1 MTIMKAADR
10 PLKRLHGIVLA
21 GICVSLL
28 MTGSPADAAAPE
40 GFSETVNKLLPT
52 VVTVATTQH
61 AEAPQAVPGIPEDS
75 PLNEFFKDYFGG
87 EAPPQERE
95 ISALGSGFII
105 DGEGHIV
112 TNSHVISGAE
122 EIKVV
127 TSDNTSYDA
136 ELIGNDPATDLALLK
151 ITVDVQLPHA
161 NWGDSDMVE
170 IGDWTIAIG
179 NPFGLGGSV
188 TVGVLSARAR
198 NIQAGPYDNFLQTDA
213 PINRG
218 NSGGPLFDTNGE
230 VIGVNTV
237 ILSPGGGNIGIG
249 FAIPS
254 NSARPIIAQLLETGM
269 VERGWLGVS
278 IQPVNEAIAEAVGL
292 DKARG
297 AMVTEVFDGSP
308 AQKAGIESGDV
319 ILEFEGE
326 EVANAQELP
335 RQVAEIKTGTD
346 VEITLWRDNDTE
358 TVRATIGRRDEAE
371 VARRSG
377 EAAPKQQ
384 ESGAAGAVLGMQL
397 APVTPEAR
405 ERLGLPEDVKG
416 AVIVDMAA
424 DSAAADA
431 GLRPGDVIEMVGS
444 TVVSQPSEVA
454 GAIDE
459 ARKGDRQNVLLR
471 VNRGG
476 MVRYVAAP
484 LKEAGSGRA
493 G

>member
-1 MTIMKAADR
+1 MTIMKAPDIR
-10 PLKRLHGIVLA
+10 LKRLPGMVLA
-21 GICVSLL
+21 GMFIFILAV
-28 MTGSPADAAAPE
+28 GGPANASAPE
-40 GFSETVNKLLPT
+40 GFSDTVKKLLPT

-61 AEAPQAVPGIPEDS
+61 VETQQTMPGIPEDS
-75 PLNEFFKDYFGG
+75 PLNEFFKNFGG
-87 EAPPQERE
+87 QVPPHERE
-95 ISALGSGFII
+95 VSALGSGFII

-122 EIKVV
+122 EIKVI
-127 TSDNTSYDA
+127 TSDDSSYDA

-151 ITVDVQLPHA
+151 ITAEAELPHA
-161 NWGDSDMVE
+161 KWGDSDKVE

-218 NSGGPLFDTNGE
+218 NSGGPLFNAEGE

-254 NSARPIIAQLLETGM
+254 DSARPIIAQLMKTGM

-292 DKARG
+292 DKAKG
-297 AMVTEVFDGSP
+297 AMITDVFDGSP
-308 AQKAGIESGDV
+308 AQKAGIQSGDV
-319 ILEFEGE
+319 ILEFDGKK
-326 EVANAQELP
+326 VGNAQELP
-335 RQVAEIKTGTD
+335 RLVADVKTGTE
-346 VEITLWRDNDTE
+346 VEIKLWRDNNTE
-358 TVRATIGRRDEAE
+358 TVKATIGRRDEAE

-377 EAAPKQQ
+377 KAPPKQQ
-384 ESGAAGAVLGMQL
+384 ESAPAGAVLGMQL

-405 ERLGLPEDVKG
+405 DRLGLPEDVKG
-416 AVIVDMAA
+416 AVIVDMAS

-431 GLRPGDVIEMVGS
+431 GLLPGDVIEMVGS
-444 TVVSQPSEVA
+444 TMVSQPSDVA
-454 GAIDE
+454 GAI
-459 ARKGDRQNVLLR
+459 AKAAKGDRQNVLLR

-476 MVRYVAAP
+476 MMQYVAIP
-484 LKEAGSGRA
+484 LKGSGTGRA